1 MIGEEIDYYY
11 QERGYGDP
19 NARRFEEGA
28 RRIAFYNYPCVALT
42 YPYTPLTWLMVEF
55 IAHYYLADPV
65 GFETADEAFWKRAE
79 SSSLYQYEQRV
90 NRSAGDYCRRIAAN
104 VVEIYRRIIGDGF
117 NLAKP
122 VPVAENPDGVI
133 VPLKGAKRIAALI
146 ALGVET
152 VPVAE
157 FATDTLSSIS
167 EKQSRTSC
175 VDHATL
181 IFDRLGELPAVR
193 ALETQYRFALD
204 EAADARR
211 GRLLGELEKVMKEFG
226 RSSAYRSLVEREV
239 PFSNEASRSGPVRL
253 RTSDLIIEREV
264 EAIVWLI
271 RRRQPLRVA
280 VLDPSVHAA
289 VAPLLSDFGIECL
302 ADATELRAGMPV
314 NLRVPSRGDAAP
326 LGFALHD
333 SSESRENASL
343 PGGSSSLI

>member
-1 MIGEEIDYYY
+1 MIGAEIDYYY

-28 RRIAFYNYPCVALT
+28 RGIALYNYPCVALT

-55 IAHYYLADPV
+55 ITHYYLADPD
-65 GFETADEAFWKRAE
+65 GFEAADEAFWKRAE

-90 NRSAGDYCRRIAAN
+90 NRSGGDYCRRIASK
-104 VVEIYRRIIGDGF
+104 VVEIYRQIIGDGF

-146 ALGVET
+146 ALGVEM

-167 EKQSRTSC
+167 EKQSRTTC
-175 VDHATL
+175 IDHSTL

-204 EAADARR
+204 EVPGAHR
-211 GRLLGELEKVMKEFG
+211 GRLLGELEKVMEAFG

-239 PFSNEASRSGPVRL
+239 PFSNEALRSGPLRL
-253 RTSDLIIEREV
+253 RTTDLIIGREV
-264 EAIVWLI
+264 EAIVWLV

-289 VAPLLSDFGIECL
+289 VAPLLSDFGVECV
-302 ADATELRAGMPV
+302 ADASEFNMATPVDLRGAV
-314 NLRVPSRGDAAP
+314 ER
-326 LGFALHD
+326 
-333 SSESRENASL
+333 
-343 PGGSSSLI
+343 